1 MEIEITADNF
11 EQEVM
16 KSDLPV
22 LLDFW
27 APWCG
32 PCRAVAPIVA
42 EIATEYEGKLKVGK
56 VNVDDNNEIAMK
68 YSIMSI
74 PTLKF
79 FKGGNMVG
87 EIVGAAPK
95 QTIVAALTPHLA
107 A

>member
-1 MEIEITADNF
+1 MEIEITAANF

-16 KSDLPV
+16 KSELPV
-22 LLDFW
+22 MLDFW

-32 PCRAVAPIVA
+32 PCKAVAPIVA
-42 EIATEYEGKLKVGK
+42 EIATEYDGKLKVGK

-74 PTLKF
+74 PTIKF
-79 FKGGNMVG
+79 FKGGNIVG

-95 QTIVAALTPHLA
+95 QMIVAALTPHLA
-107 A
+107 V

>member
-1 MEIEITADNF
+1 MIKHTPMRRIFKSNF
-11 EQEVM
+11 PSFSFNRGCLATVIARER
-16 KSDLPV
+16 SDRGNLG
-22 LLDFW
+22 F
-27 APWCG
+27 
-32 PCRAVAPIVA
+32 
-42 EIATEYEGKLKVGK
+42 
-56 VNVDDNNEIAMK
+56 DDNNEIAMK